1 MKQYYL
7 HIGFHKTGS
16 KFIQKNILEKIS
28 SEEYYIITPSSKINQ
43 TILDFLKTKN
53 PELKKNIFEYLKKI
67 EKKKIIYSSEALFG
81 FSMNGFK
88 DKELRFK
95 ILEEIFEKPKYI
107 IFFREPSEII
117 YSHYFQ
123 GLRGLYLFED
133 FIEYSTKDLQ
143 FLHNELPQRFAQGTN
158 YKLFDY
164 NELLKDY
171 IKIKDRVSFINFD
184 DFFVENPEK
193 SLIKFQ
199 TFLGLKLD
207 LNLNYKE
214 KTNPSQ
220 KKLIYFIFYNKYL
233 HFKIIKIVI
242 LRFFLLLSNFKIL
255 KKYNFRHIIANTL
268 QRVIIFYNYFF
279 KLINSKKL
287 NEYEKKI
294 KQHKEFIKSYHLQ
307 NYKKFLAEIEI
318 SGINTNKLNN

>member
-1 MKQYYL
+1 
-7 HIGFHKTGS
+7 
-16 KFIQKNILEKIS
+16 
-28 SEEYYIITPSSKINQ
+28 
-43 TILDFLKTKN
+43 
-53 PELKKNIFEYLKKI
+53 
-67 EKKKIIYSSEALFG
+67 
-81 FSMNGFK
+81 MNGFK

-199 TFLGLKLD
+199 TF
-207 LNLNYKE
+207 
-214 KTNPSQ
+214 
-220 KKLIYFIFYNKYL
+220 
-233 HFKIIKIVI
+233 
-242 LRFFLLLSNFKIL
+242 
-255 KKYNFRHIIANTL
+255 
-268 QRVIIFYNYFF
+268 
-279 KLINSKKL
+279 
-287 NEYEKKI
+287 
-294 KQHKEFIKSYHLQ
+294 
-307 NYKKFLAEIEI
+307 
-318 SGINTNKLNN
+318 